1 MINSIKN
8 KYYEYNPTEFLPIYY
23 EGVLANRKDFH
34 LYKAKKAAKALGAAL
49 APVGNRIDDF
59 FVNH

>member
-1 MINSIKN
+1 MINKITN
-8 KYYEYNPTEFLPIYY
+8 KYYEYNPNEFLPIFY
-23 EGVLANRKDFH
+23 EGVLANRKEFH
-34 LYKAKKAAKALGAAL
+34 AYKTKKAIKALGAAL